1 MNIMKSAEI
10 EKSKGE
16 MKMNENENERLAR
29 ALNWLVA
36 AGWDVEIL
44 QFRDTATVGVT
55 ATRFRAGGRGYLRS
69 FTRPTLPAALF
80 AVAQAAGWTDEAA

>member
-16 MKMNENENERLAR
+16 MKMNENERLAR

-55 ATRFRAGGRGYLRS
+55 VTRFRAGGPDYLRS
-69 FTRPTLPAALF
+69 FTRPTWPAALF
-80 AVAQAAGWTDEAA
+80 AVAQAAGWTDKTA